1 MRCIECQSPVEV
13 QAFSE
18 SISKEMSKIDKAKLM
33 PRLELMILH
42 ELHKAGTK
50 ILARDIAEELDVSSQ
65 LIAKRAEKLEKKRYV
80 VRDKSAALI
89 KYSIADKAVDDYFHD
104 D

>member
-18 SISKEMSKIDKAKLM
+18 SISQEMSKIDNAKLM

-65 LIAKRAEKLEKKRYV
+65 LIAKRAEKLERNRYV
-80 VRDKSAALI
+80 ARDRSANPI
-89 KYSIADKAVDDYFHD
+89 KYSISDKAIEDYFHD
-104 D
+104 A